1 LTTRNMPIENVDLS
15 KAVLE
20 DLIRPKLVPPVPI
33 PQETLLGESLPG
45 ESAQPTHFFLLD
57 ELDERDLQA
66 LQTDQQRDPIYKRIA
81 AGGYLKPLTVQETRS
96 YIERGLGSKGWKNDP
111 EIEEPVFQII
121 HQFSEGIPKR
131 INIICNNL
139 LLQCFIDRRRRIT
152 GADAIASVKE
162 LPVEKPITP
171 RFLSEES
178 SPLPPQHETHAEEQM
193 RMMEPVPE
201 ESAPDESLK
210 PSPTVPSDTSVSPK
224 QRAHFGPLNSSL
236 AKNRGRRGKW

>member
-1 LTTRNMPIENVDLS
+1 MPIENVDLS

-20 DLIRPKLVPPVPI
+20 DLIRPKLVPLAPI
-33 PQETLLGESLPG
+33 PQETLLGESLPC

-57 ELDERDLQA
+57 ELDLQA

-96 YIERGLGSKGWKNDP
+96 YVERGLGAKGWKNDP
-111 EIEEPVFQII
+111 DIEEPVFQII
-121 HQFSEGIPKR
+121 HQFSEGVPKR

-171 RFLSEES
+171 RCLSEES
-178 SPLPPQHETHAEEQM
+178 SHLPPQHETHAEEQM
-193 RMMEPVPE
+193 GMMEPVPE
-201 ESAPDESLK
+201 ESAPGESLK
-210 PSPTVPSDTSVSPK
+210 PSPTAPSEPSVSSK
-224 QRAHFGPLNSSL
+224 QRAHFGPLNPSL
-236 AKNRGRRGKW
+236 TKNRARRGKW